1 MLYNYTTPYNRED
14 TVKTL
19 LAHAAEGRRGM
30 SSYWKRMRSYYDG
43 THSTAAY
50 ANAFGNDNGIDWQ
63 AAQSTDGYIHVESQI
78 DASLPEFEFSPR
90 GKDDGDKAKQREK
103 IVRYICDRNDLEFK
117 NSRNER
123 RLGIYGSAVWKVC
136 WDSSQREDGTVGE
149 VVIDNPAPQQIFPD
163 PAALRVDDCEY
174 IGYVYPMHIAKAHR
188 VFGCELSERGIDLDD
203 IVSSTKNR
211 LSDSADEDSVS
222 ENRLT
227 DTVRITEWWFRQ
239 PCDGEATFT
248 YYEDG
253 KAFCETVKYRAGDIA
268 LSVLIGDYEVRYIPK
283 YWLDTDCTMFPFVIY
298 DRLPKE
304 KTLWGRSELEA
315 IIPFIDAADR
325 EIAYAQLNSAFSSND
340 VIVAEEN
347 AFADDSTLDN
357 TPGAIWKLRP
367 GMMGKVQR
375 LGNAA
380 YSESYLHAN
389 FDKWRSLMQETTG
402 NFAITQGS
410 EPDRVTT
417 ATGIALLNERAR
429 SRNNLKRIDK
439 SAGFARLFE
448 LCDRTAL
455 EYYDDGRVI
464 LSGAADEED
473 TIYVASDFKRADG
486 DRTYI
491 PRVDIRIHIGDGLAN
506 SKAFT
511 VSAVSSLISTPI
523 TAENYRI
530 VKSYLELIDLPMRQ
544 EISDMLDERF
554 EKDTADTTLTE
565 LLTDLARDS
574 EIPAESEESANE

>member
-1 MLYNYTTPYNRED
+1 MLYNYNSTYSRED
-14 TVKTL
+14 TIHSLLQHAVK
-19 LAHAAEGRRGM
+19 GRQGITD
-30 SSYWKRMRSYYDG
+30 YWKRMRSYYDG
-43 THSTAAY
+43 VHNTAAY
-50 ANAFGNDNGIDWQ
+50 SNAFNNDNGIDWQ

-78 DASLPEFEFSPR
+78 DAALPEFEFSPR

-136 WDSSQREDGTVGE
+136 WDSSVNEDGTNGE
-149 VVIDNPAPQQIFPD
+149 VTIDNPAPEQIYPD
-163 PAALRVDDCEY
+163 PTALRVDDCEY

-188 VFGCELSERGIDLDD
+188 VFGSELHERGIDLED
-203 IVSSTKNR
+203 IVKSSKNR
-211 LSDSADEDSVS
+211 LYDTPFEENVS
-222 ENRLT
+222 ETRLS

-239 PCDGEATFT
+239 PEDGETVFT
-248 YYEDG
+248 YTENG
-253 KAFCETVKYRAGDIA
+253 KLCRETVSYRAGDIA
-268 LSVLIGDYEVRYIPK
+268 LSILVGDYEVRYIPK
-283 YWLDTDCTMFPFVIY
+283 YWQDTDCTMFPFVIY

-315 IIPFIDAADR
+315 IIPLIDAADR

-347 AFADDSTLDN
+347 AFADDSELDN
-357 TPGAIWKLRP
+357 TPGAVWKLRP

-402 NFAITQGS
+402 NFAVSQGS

-429 SRNNLKRIDK
+429 SRSNLKRIDK

-455 EYYDDGRVI
+455 EYYDDGRI
-464 LSGAADEED
+464 IFSGAADDED
-473 TIYVASDFKRADG
+473 TVYTAGDYRRTDG
-486 DRTYI
+486 DKTYI
-491 PRVDIRIHIGDGLAN
+491 PRVDVRIHIGDGLAN

-544 EISDMLDERF
+544 EINDMLDERF
-554 EKDTADTTLTE
+554 GSTDTETSLSELFEDIAESTEETEDTA
-565 LLTDLARDS
+565 
-574 EIPAESEESANE
+574 NE

>member
-1 MLYNYTTPYNRED
+1 MQYTD
-14 TVKTL
+14 K
-19 LAHAAEGRRGM
+19 
-30 SSYWKRMRSYYDG
+30 DG
-43 THSTAAY
+43 S
-50 ANAFGNDNGIDWQ
+50 I
-63 AAQSTDGYIHVESQI
+63 
-78 DASLPEFEFSPR
+78 
-90 GKDDGDKAKQREK
+90 K
-103 IVRYICDRNDLEFK
+103 
-117 NSRNER
+117 
-123 RLGIYGSAVWKVC
+123 
-136 WDSSQREDGTVGE
+136 
-149 VVIDNPAPQQIFPD
+149 
-163 PAALRVDDCEY
+163 
-174 IGYVYPMHIAKAHR
+174 
-188 VFGCELSERGIDLDD
+188 
-203 IVSSTKNR
+203 
-211 LSDSADEDSVS
+211 
-222 ENRLT
+222 
-227 DTVRITEWWFRQ
+227 TVR
-239 PCDGEATFT
+239 C
-248 YYEDG
+248 
-253 KAFCETVKYRAGDIA
+253 KYRAGDIA
-268 LSVLIGDYEVRYIPK
+268 LCVLLGETEVRYVPK
-283 YWLDTDCTMFPFVIY
+283 YWNETDCHMFPFVIY
-298 DRLPKE
+298 DKLPRE
-304 KTLWGRSELEA
+304 GTLWGKSELEA

-402 NFAITQGS
+402 NFAISQGS

-491 PRVDIRIHIGDGLAN
+491 PRVDIRIHIGDGLAH

-565 LLTDLARDS
+565 LLTDLAKDS
-574 EIPAESEESANE
+574 ETPAESEESANE

>member
-1 MLYNYTTPYNRED
+1 MLYNYTDTYSRED
-14 TVKTL
+14 TVKSL

-30 SSYWKRMRSYYDG
+30 SSYWQRMRSYYDG
-43 THSTAAY
+43 THNTAAY
-50 ANAFGNDNGIDWQ
+50 ARAFNNDNGIDWQ

-149 VVIDNPAPQQIFPD
+149 VVIDNPAPEQIYPD
-163 PAALRVDDCEY
+163 PSALRVDDCEY
-174 IGYVYPMHIAKAHR
+174 IGYVYPMHVAKAHR
-188 VFGCELSERGIDLDD
+188 VFERELTERGIDLED
-203 IVSSTKNR
+203 IIKSSKNR
-211 LSDSADEDSVS
+211 LFDTDDEENVL
-222 ENRLT
+222 ENRLS

-239 PCDGEATFT
+239 PYDGEATFT
-248 YYEDG
+248 YLENG
-253 KAFCETVKYRAGDIA
+253 KAHRETVKYRAGDIA
-268 LSVLIGDYEVRYIPK
+268 LSILVGDYEVRYIPK

-315 IIPFIDAADR
+315 IIPLIDAADR

-347 AFADDSTLDN
+347 AFADDASLDN
-357 TPGAIWKLRP
+357 SPGAVWKLRP

-402 NFAITQGS
+402 NFAISQGS

-429 SRNNLKRIDK
+429 SRSTLKRIDK

-464 LSGAADEED
+464 LSGAADEKD
-473 TIYVASDFKRADG
+473 TIYRACDFRRTLG
-486 DRTYI
+486 DRAYI
-491 PRVDIRIHIGDGLAN
+491 PRVDVRIHIGDGLAN

-511 VSAVSSLISTPI
+511 ISAVSSLISTPI

-544 EISDMLDERF
+544 EINDMLDERF
-554 EKDTADTTLTE
+554 ADTDTETSLSE
-565 LLTDLARDS
+565 LLEDIAGTP
-574 EIPAESEESANE
+574 EHNEETEATANE